1 VAARIAVALA
11 DLPFTEIAR
20 NGVDRQQISREL
32 TSIYQVLLANV
43 VGERN
48 EIVAHRR
55 NRLMEEVNRMV
66 SDPVAR
72 ALVAD
77 PLGMG

>member
-1 VAARIAVALA
+1 MAARIAVALA
-11 DLPFTEIAR
+11 DLSFTEIAR
-20 NGVDRQQISREL
+20 YVADSPQISCK
-32 TSIYQVLLANV
+32 SITMCEGLLVNV

-48 EIVAHRR
+48 EIVAHHR
-55 NRLMEEVNRMV
+55 NRLVGGVNRVV

-72 ALVAD
+72 GLVAD

>member
-1 VAARIAVALA
+1 VALA
-11 DLPFTEIAR
+11 DLSFTEIAR
-20 NGVDRQQISREL
+20 YVADSPQIL
-32 TSIYQVLLANV
+32 CKSITMCEGLLANV
-43 VGERN
+43 VGERF
-48 EIVAHRR
+48 EIVAHHR
-55 NRLMEEVNRMV
+55 NWLVGGVNRVV

>member
-1 VAARIAVALA
+1 MC
-11 DLPFTEIAR
+11 E
-20 NGVDRQQISREL
+20 G
-32 TSIYQVLLANV
+32 LLVNV
-43 VGERN
+43 VGERI
-48 EIVAHRR
+48 EIVAHHR
-55 NRLMEEVNRMV
+55 NWLVGGVNRVV

>member
-11 DLPFTEIAR
+11 DLPFTKIAR

-32 TSIYQVLLANV
+32 TSIYQVLLANA

-48 EIVAHRR
+48 EIVANRR

-77 PLGMG
+77 PLGIG